1 MKRSFTS
8 KNREIAEQKLLGMT
22 SYAKRGFTLI
32 ELLVV
37 VLIIGILSA
46 IALPQYTVAVEKA
59 RMAEALTNMKYVKDQ
74 MTIRYMECGEDC
86 VSDVQDY
93 LELSGG
99 TWDDSGFYETDHFN
113 YSLGRTPVE
122 LYANSKGGGYGF
134 GIETGIADILEGKN
148 KICVPT
154 TDLGYKIC
162 KSLESQGYILEE

>member
-1 MKRSFTS
+1 M
-8 KNREIAEQKLLGMT
+8 
-22 SYAKRGFTLI
+22 KRGFTLI

-99 TWDDSGFYETDHFN
+99 TWDDGYYKTDHFS
-113 YSLGRTPVE
+113 YSIGDDPVQI
-122 LYANSKGGGYGF
+122 YAISKGGGYGF
-134 GIETGIADILEGKN
+134 GIDSGIANILEGKN

-162 KSLESQGYILEE
+162 KSLESQGYILEDNR